1 MALDVVRRLG
11 CISVGTVLSGYVAV
25 VVGAVDPPKCRMDG
39 WTIGM
44 GQHQARTPTIHLT
57 EWISR
62 NHGVVEMHEKSIDPF
77 TLLSHPVSVARQVGA
92 IGLS

>member
-1 MALDVVRRLG
+1 MALDVERRLG

-25 VVGAVDPPKCRMDG
+25 VGGAVDPPKCRMDG

-57 EWISR
+57 
-62 NHGVVEMHEKSIDPF
+62 
-77 TLLSHPVSVARQVGA
+77 
-92 IGLS
+92 